1 MHKPH
6 VTVAA
11 VVKKGERFLLVK
23 ERDKFT
29 SKICYNP
36 VSYTHLRAHEP

>member
-11 VVKKGERFLLVK
+11 IVKKQNEFLLVK

-29 SKICYNP
+29 K
-36 VSYTHLRAHEP
+36 

>member
-11 VVKKGERFLLVK
+11 IVKKQNEFLLVK
-23 ERDKFT
+23 EREKL
-29 SKICYNP
+29 I
-36 VSYTHLRAHEP
+36 HLL